1 MSRNTS
7 PAIPR
12 QTPFVAS
19 GNYGPL
25 LVTPTTTSGTTTSS
39 LTNTTGR
46 SRSSATTTSVLAV
59 GDTNYAGQ
67 DASVGAVIG
76 TSVEKKLKYGT
87 SYNDFGE
94 TVLNYV
100 TK

>member
-7 PAIPR
+7 PTMSR
-12 QTPFVAS
+12 QTPLVAS
-19 GNYGPL
+19 GKSGPL
-25 LVTPTTTSGTTTSS
+25 LVTPTTTSGTNASL
-39 LTNTTGR
+39 LTNTIGT
-46 SRSSATTTSVLAV
+46 SRSSATTTSVFAI

-67 DASVGAVIG
+67 GASMGAVIG
-76 TSVEKKLKYGT
+76 TSMGKKLKYRA
-87 SYNDFGE
+87 SYDDFGE